1 MWGGLQLFG
10 KPSSFSRSLWF
21 IKSCMVF
28 AWHSLMYLPWRGINN
43 SDWLVLLLEG
53 CALGGPR
60 VSIYLFLP
68 WLLSAEPLSPLRG

>member
-1 MWGGLQLFG
+1 
-10 KPSSFSRSLWF
+10 
-21 IKSCMVF
+21 MVF